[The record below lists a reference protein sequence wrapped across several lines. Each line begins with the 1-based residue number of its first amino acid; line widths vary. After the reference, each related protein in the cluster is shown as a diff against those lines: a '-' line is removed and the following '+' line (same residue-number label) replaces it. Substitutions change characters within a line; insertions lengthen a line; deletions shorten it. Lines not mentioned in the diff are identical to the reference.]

1 MIPHI
6 IAPEQ
11 NINSREV
18 SFKQFDTISRLLIK
32 NKQPEYLLCEL
43 FLTDGKYEKITINE
57 IINEINE
64 TQKKE
69 DTHFK
74 KLALTNR
81 K

>member
-1 MIPHI
+1 MD
-6 IAPEQ
+6 
-11 NINSREV
+11 
-18 SFKQFDTISRLLIK
+18 FKHNANLAT
-32 NKQPEYLLCEL
+32 EYLC
-43 FLTDGKYEKITINE
+43 
-57 IINEINE
+57 EINE